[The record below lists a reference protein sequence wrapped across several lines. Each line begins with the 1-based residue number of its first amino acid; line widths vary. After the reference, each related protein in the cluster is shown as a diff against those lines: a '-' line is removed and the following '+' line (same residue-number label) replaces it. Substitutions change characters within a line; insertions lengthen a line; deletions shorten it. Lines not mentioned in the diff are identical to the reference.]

1 MKEITRIATVRLTAI
16 IKTDDNMTDIVS
28 KEAVKERLTKVLSS
42 IPGMDNVVVDDVQ
55 DFIRDI
61 EPTGEDADGRKA
73 DVHTEN
79 N

>member
-55 DFIRDI
+55 DFIRDV
-61 EPTGEDADGRKA
+61 EKKGVVEDGRCEV
-73 DVHTEN
+73 DQDN